1 MKPWTIFHN
10 PGCSNA
16 RGALALLREH
26 GIEPRIVEYK
36 KAPLTAAE
44 LRALLAQLGVPART
58 LLRSKE
64 PAYAE
69 LGLADE
75 AKGEDELIAALAAH
89 PELMQ
94 RPVVVAPSG
103 RAAICRPP
111 EVVLTLIAAA

>member
-1 MKPWTIFHN
+1 MKPWTIYHN
-10 PGCSNA
+10 PSCSNA

-36 KAPLTAAE
+36 KTPLSAPE
-44 LRALLAQLGVPART
+44 LRALLAQLKVPVRE

-64 PAYAE
+64 AAYAE
-69 LGLADE
+69 LNLAD
-75 AKGEDELIAALAAH
+75 AGKSDDELIAALAAH